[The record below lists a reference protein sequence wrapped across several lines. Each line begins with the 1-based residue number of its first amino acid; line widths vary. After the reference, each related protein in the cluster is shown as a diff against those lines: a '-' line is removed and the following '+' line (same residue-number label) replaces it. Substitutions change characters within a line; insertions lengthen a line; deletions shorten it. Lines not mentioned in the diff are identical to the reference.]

1 MVSFPRHS
9 GSSDASDA
17 EARSP
22 SPIHRVRSFLAK
34 RAESLKERRIS
45 FSSNARARRMSTSK
59 AATTVQANWRG
70 QMARRSTKKNL
81 LGRRTA
87 LPVGNGSP
95 SAKRNPSPFAK
106 RNPAPRPEEAHRAKM
121 AAFFW
126 GSATP
131 EEQLRQ
137 LNRLSEELAK
147 TASKPAVA
155 AAAAQSAKAPAE
167 CSSAHD
173 PLGQSAPTMAPSAAE
188 ISSAITLQAG
198 IRGKQARAHKRR
210 VPAKSPPRTPG
221 ISLATILRCVAA
233 FLKAGVAALLVWQL
247 AFTTPRFF
255 DGLVQVAGFAALLC
269 ATLYGVLQGALPDQ
283 TGEET
288 RSAALIQARI
298 RALKER
304 RLSTSRLRP
313 KGGKTTT
320 SSSKATTSS
329 SKATTSSS
337 EARSVTLI
345 QARIRGKNE
354 RRLSRLRPKSGKA
367 TISLSEDLASA
378 VLPQAAASSP
388 RALHGKAAI
397 GAAVGAAAAA
407 WLVATVTPRIFSWV
421 AYPVIVTALVC
432 GSIYSWLRLPFWLGY
447 LASEL
452 ITRLALHGYPLRMR
466 SLRLRPWVELRPLKL
481 HLDLFATGAP
491 RRVKPSLPS
500 PLARGQRTNAIYV
513 QPPTFSVCARLAAQT
528 FTLPTRPA
536 ALRRTSCLRTR
547 CTPSLRSS

>member
-1 MVSFPRHS
+1 MAMVSLSRA
-9 GSSDASDA
+9 DALDA
-17 EARSP
+17 EGRSP
-22 SPIHRVRSFLAK
+22 SPINRVRSFLAK

-45 FSSNARARRMSTSK
+45 FSSSARARGMSTSK
-59 AATTVQANWRG
+59 AATTLQANWRG
-70 QMARRSTKKNL
+70 QLTRRSTMKSKKSA
-81 LGRRTA
+81 GGRTA
-87 LPVGNGSP
+87 GNV
-95 SAKRNPSPFAK
+95 SPFAK
-106 RNPAPRPEEAHRAKM
+106 RNPAARPEEAHQAQM

-137 LNRLSEELAK
+137 LNRLREELAK

-155 AAAAQSAKAPAE
+155 AATAQSTKAPAE

-173 PLGQSAPTMAPSAAE
+173 PLGQSAPTIAPSAARV
-188 ISSAITLQAG
+188 SSAIALQAG
-198 IRGKQARAHKRR
+198 IRGKQARTHKKKAP
-210 VPAKSPPRTPG
+210 VKSPPRTSG
-221 ISLATILRCVAA
+221 ISLAATLLYV
-233 FLKAGVAALLVWQL
+233 KAGVALAIAAFLVWQL
-247 AFTTPRFF
+247 AFTTPRLF
-255 DGLVQVAGFAALLC
+255 DGLVYIASFAALLC
-269 ATLYGVLQGALPDQ
+269 ATLFGVLQGALPDQ
-283 TGEET
+283 TGEEA
-288 RSAALIQARI
+288 RSATLIQARI
-298 RALKER
+298 RGQKER
-304 RLSTSRLRP
+304 RQLRLRP
-313 KGGKTTT
+313 KCG
-320 SSSKATTSS
+320 KATTSS
-329 SKATTSSS
+329 SKATVSSS
-337 EARSVTLI
+337 KDLASAEPSEACSATLI
-345 QARIRGKNE
+345 QARIRGQKE
-354 RRLSRLRPKSGKA
+354 RRQSRFRPKSGKA
-367 TISLSEDLASA
+367 TNSSKDLASA
-378 VLPQAAASSP
+378 VPPQAAASGP

-397 GAAVGAAAAA
+397 GAALGAAAAA

>member
-1 MVSFPRHS
+1 
-9 GSSDASDA
+9 
-17 EARSP
+17 
-22 SPIHRVRSFLAK
+22 
-34 RAESLKERRIS
+34 
-45 FSSNARARRMSTSK
+45 
-59 AATTVQANWRG
+59 
-70 QMARRSTKKNL
+70 
-81 LGRRTA
+81 
-87 LPVGNGSP
+87 
-95 SAKRNPSPFAK
+95 
-106 RNPAPRPEEAHRAKM
+106 M

-137 LNRLSEELAK
+137 LNRLNEELAK
-147 TASKPAVA
+147 TASKPAIT

-210 VPAKSPPRTPG
+210 VPAKSPPRTSG

-233 FLKAGVAALLVWQL
+233 FLKVGVAAFLVWQL
-247 AFTTPRFF
+247 AFTTPCLF
-255 DGLVQVAGFAALLC
+255 DRLVQVAGFAALLC
-269 ATLYGVLQGALPDQ
+269 ATLYGVLQRALPDQ

-354 RRLSRLRPKSGKA
+354 RRLSRLRPKSGKD
-367 TISLSEDLASA
+367 TSSSKDLASDEP
-378 VLPQAAASSP
+378 PQMAASSP

-421 AYPVIVTALVC
+421 AYPVIATALLC

-491 RRVKPSLPS
+491 RRVEPSLPS
-500 PLARGQRTNAIYV
+500 PLAWGQRI
-513 QPPTFSVCARLAAQT
+513 
-528 FTLPTRPA
+528 
-536 ALRRTSCLRTR
+536 
-547 CTPSLRSS
+547 